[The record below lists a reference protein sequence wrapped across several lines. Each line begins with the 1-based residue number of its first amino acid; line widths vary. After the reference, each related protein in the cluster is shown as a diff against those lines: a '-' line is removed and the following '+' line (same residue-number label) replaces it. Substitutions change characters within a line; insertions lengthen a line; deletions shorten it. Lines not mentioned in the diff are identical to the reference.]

1 MSAPVGTRALRGGV
15 RLAWLTGGVLLI
27 ALVVVVAHLGEG
39 RRFAEVLREARPAW
53 LGVAALLQI
62 GTYLCAAGVWQRAL
76 RAGGVRLGVGGLVP
90 LGLAKLFAD
99 QALPSV
105 GLSGTL
111 LVVRA
116 LLRRGVPHG
125 ASVAAMLAGLMSYYV
140 AYALAVAGS
149 LAVLW
154 QRGELHR
161 ALLVLAFFFSIPT
174 AGVPLAI
181 LWLRGRAEARLPRAL
196 LRLPGAREVMDALAE
211 APPGAI
217 FGPRL
222 AFEASALQLGVFL
235 LDAATLEA
243 TLQAVGGSLAPGV
256 AFASFIVASMVASL
270 AWVPGG
276 LGTFEGTCVA
286 MLHVHGVGLE
296 VALAAVLLLRGFSF
310 WLPMLPGL
318 WIARREMLR
327 DPAGPPPA

>member
-1 MSAPVGTRALRGGV
+1 VSVPDEPRLLRWRAPA
-15 RLAWLTGGVLLI
+15 AWLTGALLLL
-27 ALVVVVAHLGEG
+27 ALVLAVAHLGEG
-39 RRFAEVLREARPAW
+39 RRFAELLREARPAW
-53 LGVAALLQI
+53 LGVAALLQA
-62 GTYLCAAGVWQRAL
+62 GTYVCAAGVWQRAL
-76 RAGGVRLGVGGLVP
+76 RASGVRLAVGGLVP

-116 LLRRGVPHG
+116 LLRRGVSRG
-125 ASVAAMLAGLMSYYV
+125 IAVAAMLAGLMSYYV
-140 AYALAVAGS
+140 AYAIAVAVS

-154 QRGELHR
+154 RHGEFHR
-161 ALLVLAFFFSIPT
+161 ALVALAFFFSLPA

-181 LWLRGRAEARLPRAL
+181 LWLRGRASKSLPRAL
-196 LRLPGAREVMDALAE
+196 LRLPGARELMDALAR
-211 APPGAI
+211 APRGAL
-217 FGPRL
+217 FGPRV
-222 AFEASALQLGVFL
+222 ACETSVLQLAVFL

-243 TLQAVGGSLAPGV
+243 TLLAVGSPVAPGV

-296 VALAAVLLLRGFSF
+296 VSLAAVLLLRGFSF

-318 WIARREMLR
+318 WIARREMLHES
-327 DPAGPPPA
+327 AGPPA

>member
-1 MSAPVGTRALRGGV
+1 MSVTAEPRDLGWRVRA
-15 RLAWLTGGVLLI
+15 AWLTGGVLLV
-27 ALVVVVAHLGEG
+27 ALVVAVAHLGEG
-39 RRFAEVLREARPAW
+39 RRFAELLREARPAW
-53 LGVAALLQI
+53 LGVAMLFQA

-76 RAGGVRLGVGGLVP
+76 RASGVRRGVGGLVP

-99 QALPSV
+99 QALPSA

-116 LLRRGVPHG
+116 LLRRGVSRG
-125 ASVAAMLAGLMSYYV
+125 VSVAAMLAGLMSYYV
-140 AYALAVAGS
+140 AYAIAVAVS

-154 QRGELHR
+154 RHGELHR
-161 ALLVLAFFFSIPT
+161 ALVVLAFLFSLPA

-181 LWLRGRAEARLPRAL
+181 LWLRGRAGTSLPRPL
-196 LRLPGAREVMDALAE
+196 LRLPGARELMDALAQ
-211 APPGAI
+211 APHGAI
-217 FGPRL
+217 FGPRV
-222 AFEASALQLGVFL
+222 ACETSALQFGVFL

-243 TLQAVGGSLAPGV
+243 TLHAVGSSLTPGV
-256 AFASFIVASMVASL
+256 AFASFIVASVVASL

-296 VALAAVLLLRGFSF
+296 AALAAVLLLRGFSF

-318 WIARREMLR
+318 WIARREMLHQA
-327 DPAGPPPA
+327 AGPPA

>member
-1 MSAPVGTRALRGGV
+1 
-15 RLAWLTGGVLLI
+15 
-27 ALVVVVAHLGEG
+27 
-39 RRFAEVLREARPAW
+39 
-53 LGVAALLQI
+53 
-62 GTYLCAAGVWQRAL
+62 
-76 RAGGVRLGVGGLVP
+76 
-90 LGLAKLFAD
+90 
-99 QALPSV
+99 V

-140 AYALAVAGS
+140 AYALAVAAS

-161 ALLVLAFFFSIPT
+161 AIVVLAFLFSLPA

-181 LWLRGRAEARLPRAL
+181 LWLRGRAATHLPRVL
-196 LRLPGAREVMDALAE
+196 LRLPGARELMDALAE

-217 FGPRL
+217 FGPRV
-222 AFEASALQLGVFL
+222 AFQTSALQLGVFL

-243 TLQAVGGSLAPGV
+243 TLHAVGSSLAPSV
-256 AFASFIVASMVASL
+256 AFASFIVASLVASL

-286 MLHVHGVGLE
+286 TLHIHGVGLE

-327 DPAGPPPA
+327 APGVPPAATA